1 MSDLPPGDGSP
12 VSVLRAMSAVAAL
25 LLLSS
30 CSDPLPADVQWLAGN
45 WRWTGSCCTIS
56 GGEILPTLQNQLFI
70 NFHYNGDVEMAYHGD
85 TVRTRFDVDVGD
97 ELTRVRFL
105 QPMPI
110 FNHAMTFLMERTA
123 SDRIALTEH
132 PTPCNDCPDRHGFV
146 RIQ

>member
-1 MSDLPPGDGSP
+1 MPAPTAAPSPSD
-12 VSVLRAMSAVAAL
+12 R
-25 LLLSS
+25 
-30 CSDPLPADVQWLAGN
+30 PADQPGRDLLIDLARAGALGIVVLWHWVFTTIRFGADGPHVGNPVGVTPGMWLVT
-45 WRWTGSCCTIS
+45 W
-56 GGEILPTLQNQLFI
+56 
-70 NFHYNGDVEMAYHGD
+70 
-85 TVRTRFDVDVGD
+85 
-97 ELTRVRFL
+97 FL